1 MHRSTTKN
9 LNPEYQPDEKFM
21 NYGPKA
27 LSDAEL
33 LAIILRTGS
42 AELNSVEL
50 AREILSPKGEKN
62 ISISN
67 IFNYEICELLKIRG
81 IGKVKAIQ
89 IKAIAELSL
98 RIAQSRLRPHL
109 VFNDP
114 EIVAKYYMEQ
124 LRHERNEQVV
134 LLMLNSACALIKE
147 HIVSVGTVN
156 ASLLSARE
164 IFLLSLKYDAVYI
177 ILLHNHPSGRPVP
190 SDADIRFTDEIKRAG
205 DLIGI
210 KLLDH
215 IIIGDNSYY
224 SFKDK
229 ELIHG

>member
-1 MHRSTTKN
+1 MHKLTTKN
-9 LNPEYQPDEKFM
+9 LQPEYRPDEKFM
-21 NYGPKA
+21 DYGPKS
-27 LSDAEL
+27 LTDAEL

-42 AELNSVEL
+42 SELNSVEL
-50 AREILSPKGEKN
+50 ARKILAPNGEKN

-67 IFNYEICELLKIRG
+67 IFNYELCELTKIKG

-98 RIAQSRLRPHL
+98 RISQSQLRPHL
-109 VFNDP
+109 VFDDP
-114 EIVAKYYMEQ
+114 EIVANYYMEQ

-147 HIVSVGTVN
+147 HIISVGTVN

-164 IFLLSLKYDAVYI
+164 IFLIALKYDAVFI
-177 ILLHNHPSGRPVP
+177 ILLHNHPSGKPVP
-190 SDADIRFTDEIKRAG
+190 SNADIMFTDEIKKAG
-205 DLIGI
+205 DLVGI